1 MKEDKEDLDLTLVNT
16 GGYWDKTM
24 NLRFKHRDI
33 HNHIGSAK
41 SEPRLQQMW
50 QCSDGSTRWE
60 WVEYVEE
67 EEYQNNKRWL

>member
-1 MKEDKEDLDLTLVNT
+1 
-16 GGYWDKTM
+16 M
-24 NLRFKHRDI
+24 NLRFKHRDV

-67 EEYQNNKRWL
+67 EGTL